1 MGIFRLLAGLGLV
14 IAICVAGVVAS
25 AQQVGDA
32 PLPPSNFELRLQE
45 HQARAADRK
54 KALAGRTESRL
65 RKLTGDGRVAGT
77 SEAAEAG
84 TGSLDIGL
92 PVKAII
98 AAAIA
103 IAASNA
109 LADDAA
115 DEGEGGGS
123 SASSSVT
130 STTSTN

>member
-1 MGIFRLLAGLGLV
+1 
-14 IAICVAGVVAS
+14 
-25 AQQVGDA
+25 
-32 PLPPSNFELRLQE
+32 LPPSNFELRLQE
-45 HQARAADRK
+45 HQARAAERK

>member
-1 MGIFRLLAGLGLV
+1 M
-14 IAICVAGVVAS
+14 
-25 AQQVGDA
+25 
-32 PLPPSNFELRLQE
+32 PPSNFELRLQE
-45 HQARAADRK
+45 HQARAAERK